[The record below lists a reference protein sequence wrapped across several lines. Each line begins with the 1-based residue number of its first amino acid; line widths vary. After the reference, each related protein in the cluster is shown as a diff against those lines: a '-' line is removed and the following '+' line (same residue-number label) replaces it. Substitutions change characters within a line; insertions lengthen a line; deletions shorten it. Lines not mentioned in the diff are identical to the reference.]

1 MLVEWTGDRWIHN
14 DVPDFVATVKE
25 PNGSVRQVP
34 PNNKAFFMTW
44 EQEARLF
51 APQMADGPFPEH
63 YEPFE
68 SPTKNLLNGRENS
81 PTIQFST
88 LPGVNRGTRRR
99 IPDRCHELLHYG
111 ALAVRY
117 PDQKPFRGW

>member
-1 MLVEWTGDRWIHN
+1 MEQPCAARSLEDPSKLGLYPGWSFAWPNNRRILYNRASADTKGRPWNKDKMLVEWTGDRWIHN

-51 APQMADGPFPEH
+51 APQM
-63 YEPFE
+63 
-68 SPTKNLLNGRENS
+68 PTVRSRNTMNRLNLR
-81 PTIQFST
+81 PRTF
-88 LPGVNRGTRRR
+88 
-99 IPDRCHELLHYG
+99 
-111 ALAVRY
+111 
-117 PDQKPFRGW
+117 